1 MMDRT
6 SCQIDARYILQLQEE
21 SVSKLLT
28 FFVGALEG
36 FFEGESDGAFVALLV
51 GFFDGKAVAQ

>member
-36 FFEGESDGAFVALLV
+36 FFEGESDGAFVV